1 MATMKAKEHNDS
13 LDLVENTMDHL
24 LLLIAYFLS
33 LCSFS
38 WLAGNVVKWKY
49 KNSPGLDLCSW
60 LYHYISTVWLRSFS
74 SEVWL
79 AGKPQARRNQLRPD
93 AHNNG
98 YKMPMILLHCEEYKA
113 VDTEDHKF
121 SSIRDLQAPRLT
133 SLILGQLWRARKPFS
148 QKHRCGWWMDL
159 NSNALI
165 CNGNVKWFEIMLAS

>member
-1 MATMKAKEHNDS
+1 MTHWILWRTQWIIYYRLIFS
-13 LDLVENTMDHL
+13 LFVFVF
-24 LLLIAYFLS
+24 LLISRKCYEMEVQKLTRLGFMFMIVS
-33 LCSFS
+33 L
-38 WLAGNVVKWKY
+38 Y
-49 KNSPGLDLCSW
+49 
-60 LYHYISTVWLRSFS
+60 LYGVITQFS

-148 QKHRCGWWMDL
+148 QKHRCGW
-159 NSNALI
+159 
-165 CNGNVKWFEIMLAS
+165 